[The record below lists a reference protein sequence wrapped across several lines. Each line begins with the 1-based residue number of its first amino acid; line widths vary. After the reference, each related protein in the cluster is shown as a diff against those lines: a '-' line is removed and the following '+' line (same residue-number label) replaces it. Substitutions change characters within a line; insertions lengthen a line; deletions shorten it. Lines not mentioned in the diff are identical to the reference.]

1 MGHFSAPRA
10 GFGTLVGM
18 FKLRSGSLIGMVH
31 VRALPGTPSSRL
43 SIEKIA
49 SIAAEEA
56 RVLVDAGFDGVLI
69 ENMHDAPYVVGPQDA
84 VVTAGMTAAGLAVRE
99 AIGEKVAL
107 GVQVLA
113 RGEREALAVGLACGA
128 SFVRC
133 ENFVFSHVADEGLMS
148 EAAAGPLLRYRR
160 NIGAAGIAVY
170 ADIQKKHAAHAITA
184 DVGIA
189 DHAHAAEFFGADG
202 MIVTGSATGVAA
214 SMDDVRRVRGATKR
228 TVLVGSGVTERT
240 VAGILEVADGVIVG
254 SSIKKGGAWANA
266 IDVKRAKALVKAA
279 RGR

>member
-1 MGHFSAPRA
+1 
-10 GFGTLVGM
+10 
-18 FKLRSGSLIGMVH
+18 MVH
-31 VRALPGTPSSRL
+31 VRALPGTPASRL
-43 SIEKIA
+43 SIDKIA
-49 SIAAEEA
+49 GIAAEEA
-56 RVLVDAGFDGVLI
+56 RVLVDCGFDGVLI
-69 ENMHDAPYVVGPQDA
+69 ENMHDAPYVLGPHDP
-84 VVTAGMTAAGLAVRE
+84 VVTAAMTAAGLAVRK
-99 AIGEKVAL
+99 AIGDKMAM
-107 GVQVLA
+107 GVQILA
-113 RGEREALAVGLACGA
+113 RGEREALAVAMACGG

-160 NIGAAGIAVY
+160 TIGAAGVAVF

-202 MIVTGSATGVAA
+202 VIVTGSATGVAV
-214 SMDDVRRVRGATKR
+214 SMDDVRSVRGATKR
-228 TVLVGSGVTERT
+228 TVLVGSGVTEKT

-254 SSIKKGGAWANA
+254 SSIKKGGMWANA
-266 IDVKRAKALVKAA
+266 IDVKRAKAVVKAS

>member
-1 MGHFSAPRA
+1 
-10 GFGTLVGM
+10 M
-18 FKLRSGSLIGMVH
+18 FKLRARSLIGMVH
-31 VRALPGTPSSRL
+31 VRALPGTPASRL
-43 SIEKIA
+43 SIDKIA
-49 SIAAEEA
+49 GIAAEEA
-56 RVLVDAGFDGVLI
+56 RVLVDCGFDAVLI
-69 ENMHDAPYVVGPQDA
+69 ENMHDAPYVIGPHDP
-84 VVTAGMTAAGLAVRE
+84 VVTAAMTAAGLAVRK
-99 AIGEKVAL
+99 AIGDKMAM
-107 GVQVLA
+107 GVQILA
-113 RGEREALAVGLACGA
+113 RGEREALAVALACGG

-160 NIGAAGIAVY
+160 SIGAEGVAVY

-202 MIVTGSATGVAA
+202 VIVTGSATGVAA
-214 SMDDVRRVRGATKR
+214 SMDDVRSVRGATNR
-228 TVLVGSGVTERT
+228 TVLVGSGVTEKT

-254 SSIKKGGAWANA
+254 SSIKKGGVWSNA
-266 IDVKRAKALVKAA
+266 IDVKRAKAVVKAS